1 MPTSCLSPTVKA
13 AGHVP
18 QSQSMSLRK
27 VQLAASP
34 KGRVLLALWNRGVK
48 ELTTTEIKQATGDW
62 AKGDV
67 DSFASLIPAWLLAAT
82 QRTNAPRKSVKLG
95 LSGAYDWSNPSIH
108 DDVLIGKVL
117 EIHKFGDVAQ
127 LCFYYG
133 VPKVKRMFKQCEFGQ
148 MTRATVTRM
157 LGNISKG
164 LSATQADE
172 ASDRPRRQVDFLK
185 SSPKLEIGEEGFD
198 VVGLDE
204 LLTKKSIVLYDR
216 VRSQDIFELMILT
229 RDHGYTLKDIFAAI
243 DAYQPIRHKDP
254 EHFKSVVTGLIPVD
268 ENDEGFSSIRLN
280 VKMEE
285 IYKHFKILIND
296 YEVMAVQQL
305 RLLEKNQG
313 RESV

>member
-1 MPTSCLSPTVKA
+1 MSQRKA
-13 AGHVP
+13 
-18 QSQSMSLRK
+18 
-27 VQLAASP
+27 QLALSP
-34 KGRVLLALWNRGVK
+34 KGRVLLALWRRGVK

-62 AKGDV
+62 PKDAIGK
-67 DSFASLIPAWLLAAT
+67 FAGLVPAWLFT
-82 QRTNAPRKSVKLG
+82 SVQQVNAPRKSVKLG
-95 LSGAYDWSNPSIH
+95 LSGAYDCSNPNIR

-117 EIHKFGDVAQ
+117 EVHKFEDVAR
-127 LCFYYG
+127 LCFSYG
-133 VPKVKRMFKQCEFGQ
+133 VSKVKRVFKRCELGQ
-148 MTRATVTRM
+148 MTSDIVTRM

-185 SSPKLEIGEEGFD
+185 SSSKLQIVKEGFD

-204 LLTKKSIVLYDR
+204 LLTKKSIALYDR
-216 VRSQDIFELMILT
+216 VRSRDIFDLMILT

-254 EHFKSVVTGLIPVD
+254 EHFKCVVTGLIPVD

-280 VKMEE
+280 VKMDE

-296 YEVMAVQQL
+296 YEVKAVQQL

-313 RESV
+313 RESAE

>member
-1 MPTSCLSPTVKA
+1 MPTFCLSPTVKA

-62 AKGDV
+62 EKGDV
-67 DSFASLIPAWLLAAT
+67 DSFAGLIPAWLLAAI
-82 QRTNAPRKSVKLG
+82 QGTNAPRKSVNLG
-95 LSGAYDWSNPSIH
+95 LSGAYDWSNPNIR

-117 EIHKFGDVAQ
+117 EVHKFEDVAR
-127 LCFYYG
+127 LCFSYG
-133 VPKVKRMFKQCEFGQ
+133 VSKVKRVFKRCELGQ
-148 MTRATVTRM
+148 MTRDIVTRV

-172 ASDRPRRQVDFLK
+172 ASDRPWRQVDFLE

-204 LLTKKSIVLYDR
+204 LLTKKSIALYDR
-216 VRSQDIFELMILT
+216 VRSRDIFDLMVLT

-243 DAYQPIRHKDP
+243 DSYQPIRHKDP

-268 ENDEGFSSIRLN
+268 ANDEGFSSIRLN
-280 VKMEE
+280 VKMDA
-285 IYKHFKILIND
+285 IYTHFKKLVND
-296 YEVMAVQQL
+296 YEVMVAQEL
-305 RLLEKNQG
+305 WAG
-313 RESV
+313 GT